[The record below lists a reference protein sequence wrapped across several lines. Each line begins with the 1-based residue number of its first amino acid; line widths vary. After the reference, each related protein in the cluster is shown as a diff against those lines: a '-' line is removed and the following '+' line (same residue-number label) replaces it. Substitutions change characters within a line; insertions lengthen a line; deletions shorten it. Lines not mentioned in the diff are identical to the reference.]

1 MTKPTWMITGAN
13 GFLGTNATAYL
24 ADKATTIG
32 ITRDKHDLTN
42 PATLVEEITNTKPDY
57 LLHAAAIASH
67 QLCEEQPDLAN
78 AINAEATRVLA
89 RACENAGTKMIYI
102 STDSVFSGQPTAH
115 RPAGNYTEQD
125 PTDTNT
131 VYGESKLQGELHA
144 QTETNPLIVR
154 TNFFGWSPTGHG
166 SILEFFVN
174 ELGAKRNIN
183 GFTNFTTTSLYVQT
197 LMDYIYQLKYHAGI
211 FHVTSRD
218 AITKYEFGIKVAE
231 RFNLDESLITP
242 TELDT
247 SKDIS
252 LNTEKL
258 AGELNLMVDTQDQ
271 GLEDAS
277 RSNRVP
283 GATDLPH

>member
-32 ITRDKHDLTN
+32 ITRDEHDLTN
-42 PATLVEEITNTKPDY
+42 PATLAEEITNTKPDY
-57 LLHAAAIASH
+57 LFHAAAIASH

-78 AINAEATRVLA
+78 VINAEATKVLA

-115 RPAGNYTEQD
+115 GPAGNYTEQD
-125 PTDTNT
+125 PTDPNT

-174 ELGAKRNIN
+174 ELRAKRNIN

-197 LMDYIYQLKYHAGI
+197 LMDYIYQLKDHAGI

-231 RFNLDESLITP
+231 RFNLDQSLITP
-242 TELDT
+242 AELDT
-247 SKDIS
+247 GKDIS

-258 AGELNLMVDTQDQ
+258 AGELSLVVDTQDQ

-283 GATDLPH
+283 GATDLPL

>member
-13 GFLGTNATAYL
+13 GFLGANATAYL
-24 ADKATTIG
+24 ANKATTIG
-32 ITRDKHDLTN
+32 ITRDTHDLTN
-42 PATLVEEITNTKPDY
+42 PATLAEEITNTKPEY
-57 LLHAAAIASH
+57 LFHAAAIASH

-102 STDSVFSGQPTAH
+102 STDSVFSGLQTAL

-125 PTDTNT
+125 PTDPNT
-131 VYGESKLQGELHA
+131 VYGESKLQGEIHA

-166 SILEFFVN
+166 SILEFFIN

-197 LMDYIYQLKYHAGI
+197 LLDYIYRLKDHAGI

-218 AITKYEFGIKVAE
+218 AITKYEFGVKVAQ
-231 RFNLDESLITP
+231 RFGLDESLITP
-242 TELDT
+242 TELAT

-252 LNTEKL
+252 LRTEKL
-258 AGELNLMVDTQDQ
+258 MKELNLTVKDQSEGIQRAHQDKKSDYRQ
-271 GLEDAS
+271 Q
-277 RSNRVP
+277 V
-283 GATDLPH
+283 